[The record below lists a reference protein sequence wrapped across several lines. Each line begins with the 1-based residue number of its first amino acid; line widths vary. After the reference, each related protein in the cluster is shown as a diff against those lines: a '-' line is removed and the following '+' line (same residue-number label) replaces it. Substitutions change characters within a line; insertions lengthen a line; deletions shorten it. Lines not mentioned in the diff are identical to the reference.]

1 MSLRGKQIRQDNKMY
16 DNKEEQEE
24 DYVAQS
30 QARQNGLKAVCKA
43 LEYDLD
49 INPETIL
56 QNKSLARI
64 LSGLP

>member
-1 MSLRGKQIRQDNKMY
+1 MY
-16 DNKEEQEE
+16 DKLEKKD

-30 QARQNGLKAVCKA
+30 KARQNGLKAVCKA